1 MMKITAI
8 LLIIISAI
16 IGLSF
21 VNEHDLIGD
30 EPYHATQVD
39 RFVNNDYTL
48 LKGLTVPPTYHHT
61 IAFIAKSFSV
71 NTLAGY
77 RIINTVLL
85 LVTLIPLFYLL
96 SKSLTK
102 TFQLY
107 FFPLMFMFYFLV
119 YTDLFSLMIVFAAF
133 YFAKKK
139 WYWLSAVFGTIS
151 IFVRQNNI
159 FWIGFVCCY
168 IYVNEY
174 RYKISWQIIKDFY
187 NKIWLY
193 CVGVVLF
200 GIFIWMKGSIV
211 MGDAER
217 HPIAIHF
224 GNVWLILFLFFFL
237 FFPYIIVS
245 IPRMIEYV
253 KNKKSILLLLVAV
266 FLIGLGTFHN
276 DHIYNNKPGI
286 WFNNLLQMIQASS
299 FLLIVYFLIITV
311 VILYLCVVKFED
323 KGGYLLYPFTI
334 LFLLFSWLIEPRY
347 YFIPFALF
355 ILFKPSSESWVEKFV
370 LWYYVIVGV
379 LFFMMMLP

>member
-1 MMKITAI
+1 MKITAI
-8 LLIIISAI
+8 LLIAISAVI
-16 IGLSF
+16 CLDF
-21 VNEHDLIGD
+21 VNEYDLIGD
-30 EPYHATQVD
+30 EPYHAKQVD
-39 RFVNNDYTL
+39 RFVNGNYNVFE
-48 LKGLTVPPTYHHT
+48 GLSVPPTYHHI
-61 IAFIAKSFSV
+61 IAFIARCLNV

-96 SKSLTK
+96 TRSLTK

-119 YTDLFSLMIVFAAF
+119 YTDLFSLMVILVTF

-139 WYWLSAVFGTIS
+139 WYWLSAVFGTLS
-151 IFVRQNNI
+151 VFVRQNNI
-159 FWIGFVCCY
+159 FWIGFICCY

-174 RYKISWQIIKDFY
+174 DYKISWNIFKEY
-187 NKIWLY
+187 YRKIWSY
-193 CVGVVLF
+193 GIGVVLF

-224 GNVWLILFLFFFL
+224 GNVWFILFLFFFL
-237 FFPYIIVS
+237 FFPYIITSV
-245 IPRMIEYV
+245 PRMIDYV
-253 KNKKSILLLLVAV
+253 KKRKSIIVLLVGV

-286 WFNNLLQMIQASS
+286 WFNNFLQMLQASP
-299 FLLIVYFLIITV
+299 FLLIGYFIIITV
-311 VILYLCVVKFED
+311 VILYLCTVNLND
-323 KGGYLLYPFTI
+323 KGGYLLYLFTI
-334 LFLLFSWLIEPRY
+334 LYLLFSWLIEPRY

-355 ILFKPSSESWVEKFV
+355 ILFKSSSESWVEKFV
-370 LWYYVIVGV
+370 LGYYIIVGV